1 MDKNQR
7 FFIVATKCGH
17 VGRNKFVMVD
27 FAIKAETAKEAASV
41 AKKLPRV
48 KKHWRDVISKVRE
61 VSQDGFY
68 EQILE
73 NSKDNYLKSKCIQD
87 QRTMCNDIKERVQ
100 CREFTEDEIDLWQ
113 QRGRRIQFQ
122 MKKRK
127 IKESFSY

>member
-1 MDKNQR
+1 MDKKYY
-7 FFIVATKCGH
+7 IVSTKCGH